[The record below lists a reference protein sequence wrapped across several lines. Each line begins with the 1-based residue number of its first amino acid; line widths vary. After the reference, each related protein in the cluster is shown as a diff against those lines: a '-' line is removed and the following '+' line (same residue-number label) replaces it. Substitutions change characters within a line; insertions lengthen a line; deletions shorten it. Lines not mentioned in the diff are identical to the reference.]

1 LEFGIPQ
8 YAYDWSVIGKKRTG
22 ISYSTQ
28 RAIEQYISHESPIH
42 YDERAASPWFR
53 YTDKNGTLHEV
64 WFEDP
69 RSLLA
74 KFRLVKEY
82 GLGGMG
88 CWHLGTSMPQTEEII
103 QGEFTIQ

>member
-1 LEFGIPQ
+1 MTYNWHWPGGPSGPIAPISEIHPVLNYAVSAVPRSKLMLGIPQ

-53 YTDKNGTLHEV
+53 YTDKNGICM
-64 WFEDP
+64 
-69 RSLLA
+69 
-74 KFRLVKEY
+74 KY
-82 GLGGMG
+82 GLKI
-88 CWHLGTSMPQTEEII
+88 LAV
-103 QGEFTIQ
+103 F